1 MPFLIGA
8 LKGGSQMKFKYYPET
23 DTLYIEV
30 KNIPSVESEEIKEGI
45 VIDYGENGEI
55 VGIEIEGMR
64 NLRNFDL
71 PVVASVELA
80 QSSQ

>member
-1 MPFLIGA
+1 MPFLIEA
-8 LKGGSQMKFKYYPET
+8 LKGGLKMKFKYYPET

-30 KNIPSVESEEIKEGI
+30 KDIPSVESEEIKEGI

-71 PVVASVELA
+71 PVVASMQLA